1 MTTKFFKFVVP
12 FLGAAM
18 LVQASEWAGEI
29 SASDVTVQV
38 GDIPTIQW
46 SVTYPVGGVEDV
58 IEIEDGEITPKRCL
72 MMDVRLLGASW
83 GNAHR
88 FDYVYG
94 SLQVSGDT
102 TQIFYGY
109 HEQINPAQ
117 VVFQELVEPGMTIRA
132 SAKGWN
138 SNKVYRRSNKGYW
151 SSTFNSWENTPNV
164 VLLKDG
170 DEAPQLTPT
179 YAIQKDV
186 RGHLS
191 PYMDMSTGKMV
202 LGPRDVVYLFDFN
215 HVNSSGFDLQ
225 DFCVLI
231 TFRDSECGDA
241 VVVVTDNPKGNGPKN
256 NNGHGNNVDGV
267 DVSNPGQ
274 GGGGPNGEQ
283 DTDYN
288 GDGTYEDDEKKGG
301 W

>member
-1 MTTKFFKFVVP
+1 MTSKIFKTVVP

-18 LVQASEWAGEI
+18 LVQATEWAGEI

-38 GDIPTIQW
+38 GEVPTIQW
-46 SVTYPVGGVEDV
+46 SVTYPVGAVDDV
-58 IEIEDGEITPKRCL
+58 IDIDDGEITPKRCL
-72 MMDVRLLGASW
+72 TMDVRLLGASW
-83 GNAHR
+83 GNAYR

-102 TQIFYGY
+102 SQLFYGH
-109 HEQINPAQ
+109 HEQIDPTE
-117 VVFQELVEPGMTIRA
+117 VLFSELVEPGMTIRA

-138 SNKVYRRSNKGYW
+138 SNKSYRRSNKGYW
-151 SSTFNSWENTPNV
+151 TSTYNSWDNTPNV
-164 VLLKDG
+164 VLLKNG
-170 DEAPQLTPT
+170 DDAPQLTPT

-186 RGHLS
+186 KGHLS
-191 PYMDMSTGKMV
+191 PYMDMTTGKMV

-215 HVNSSGFDLQ
+215 QAGSSGYDLQ

-231 TFRDSECGDA
+231 TFTDAACGDA
-241 VVVVTDNPKGNGPKN
+241 EVIVSDSTNGNGHG
-256 NNGHGNNVDGV
+256 NNGHGNNADGI

-283 DTDYN
+283 DTDYD
-288 GDGTYEDDEKKGG
+288 GDGTYEDDENKSG